1 LGSALQ
7 QDKTKND
14 KKCAGWDKCQPAQ
27 RIDFLLQRWKPIP
40 KKAQR
45 RREGPLRAYP
55 NNPWRGLLRVGEG
68 IAFAYP
74 AKFFG

>member
-1 LGSALQ
+1 MPAGATNRFFVTALETNTQKSA
-7 QDKTKND
+7 
-14 KKCAGWDKCQPAQ
+14 AQ
-27 RIDFLLQRWKPIP
+27 K
-40 KKAQR
+40 
-45 RREGPLRAYP
+45 REGPLRAYP